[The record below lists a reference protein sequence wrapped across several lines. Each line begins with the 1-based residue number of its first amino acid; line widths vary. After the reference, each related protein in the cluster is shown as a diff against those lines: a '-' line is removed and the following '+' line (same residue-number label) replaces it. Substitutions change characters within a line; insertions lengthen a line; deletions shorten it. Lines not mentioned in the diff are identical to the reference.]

1 MSRDTLRLELS
12 FIERQRRN
20 LIALRDALLTADS
33 NTRCDESQVREE
45 IQGAPREYE
54 DDAQKLA
61 ALELDGNL
69 VVRDEQRLARVNRA
83 LQKIDEGTYGLS
95 DHSGKDI
102 PVARLRAVPEAIC
115 TIEEETEVELGR
127 RA

>member
-69 VVRDEQRLARVNRA
+69 VARVNRA

-127 RA
+127 